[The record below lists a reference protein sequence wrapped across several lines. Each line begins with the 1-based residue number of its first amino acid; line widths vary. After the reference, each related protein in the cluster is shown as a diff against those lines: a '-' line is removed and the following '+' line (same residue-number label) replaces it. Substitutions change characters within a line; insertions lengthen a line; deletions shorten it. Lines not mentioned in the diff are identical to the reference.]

1 MPGPD
6 YGSIIGQAWGW
17 PNDSI
22 GLYSF
27 FAGAA
32 NITVG
37 ANPPYSVA
45 DVLAIYPKFFGPSL
59 AVTFALTSGSSN
71 AVLPATN
78 DALAPGQLITGK
90 DIPAGT
96 TILSVTG
103 TAVVLSA
110 NATATN
116 AAEAALFY
124 AAPLVPLAV
133 MNAYILLASA
143 SVMQS
148 RWQDGWALGMALSIA
163 HYATL
168 WLQSDGNG
176 ATTAAQAAQ
185 QGIAKGIQV
194 SKAVGDT
201 SVGYQA
207 LTEFEDWGSWN
218 LTMYGQQFATMAR
231 VIGAGPML
239 IW

>member
-1 MPGPD
+1 MPGLD
-6 YGSIIGQAWGW
+6 YGSIICQAWGW

-22 GLYSF
+22 GLLSY
-27 FAGAA
+27 FASAA

-37 ANPPYSVA
+37 ANPAYSVV

-59 AVTFALTSGSSN
+59 AVTLALTSGSPN

-78 DALAPGQLITGK
+78 DALMPGQLITGK
-90 DIPAGT
+90 DIAAGT
-96 TILSVTG
+96 TIVSVSG

-116 AAEAALFY
+116 ATEAALFY
-124 AAPLVPLAV
+124 ASPLVPLAV
-133 MNAYILLASA
+133 MNAYIMLASA
-143 SVMQS
+143 SIMQS
-148 RWQDGWALGMALSIA
+148 RYQDGWALAMALFIA

-168 WLQSDGNG
+168 WLQSDGNP
-176 ATTAAQAAQ
+176 ASTAAQAAQ
-185 QGIAKGIQV
+185 QGVAKGIQV
-194 SKAVGDT
+194 TKAVGDT

-207 LTEFEDWGSWN
+207 LTGFEDWGSWN
-218 LTMYGQQFATMAR
+218 LTMYGMQFMTMAR

>member
-6 YGSIIGQAWGW
+6 YGSIICQAWGW

-22 GLYSF
+22 GLLSY
-27 FAGAA
+27 FASAA

-37 ANPPYSVA
+37 ANPAYSVV

-59 AVTFALTSGSSN
+59 AVTLALTSGSPN

-78 DALAPGQLITGK
+78 DALASGQLITGK
-90 DIPAGT
+90 DIAAGT
-96 TILSVTG
+96 TIVSVTG

-124 AAPLVPLAV
+124 ASPPIPLAV
-133 MNAYILLASA
+133 LNVFINLASA
-143 SVMQS
+143 SIMQS
-148 RWQDGWALGMALSIA
+148 RYQDGWALAMALFIA

-168 WLQSDGNG
+168 WTEPEGIP
-176 ATTAAQAAQ
+176 TAGQIAQ
-185 QGIAKGIQV
+185 QGLARGIQV
-194 SKAVGDT
+194 SKTVADT
-201 SVGYQA
+201 SVTYQA
-207 LTEFEDWGSWN
+207 LTGFEDWGAWN
-218 LTMYGQQFATMAR
+218 LTKPGQLFMTMAR